1 MMVVWHPRSCQR
13 CRWSSTSNQGIML
26 ARRSPIKPGLVGL
39 LAPFLF
45 ICLVIVVRNVT
56 ASDQEPPLAPT
67 ATPAVTPAQTDIPV
81 GPASLV
87 LTKSASTTTVTP
99 GQSFTYTLHVT
110 ANREQARVEVRDMP
124 DPGVE
129 IVSIDSSA
137 GSCSIA
143 SVIVCTVQAGASK
156 PAVITIV
163 VRARNNVVPNTW
175 LIGQALAQDD
185 LNFTAASERVAVQ
198 VVAPPPVISAPIP
211 GMPASP
217 DSASAPAERTP
228 DQPAAPEPPAHTRRE
243 MRTAPS
249 TVPQSPT
256 AMPPLSR
263 AAAALSGAVE
273 PMPPST
279 ATEMPDPAVVPE
291 SWLDLVVPR
300 TP

>member
-1 MMVVWHPRSCQR
+1 VRPSDN
-13 CRWSSTSNQGIML
+13 SNPGADLWQGDIMR
-26 ARRSPIKPGLVGL
+26 ARRSSTKPGFVGL

-45 ICLVIVVRNVT
+45 ICLVIVVHNVT
-56 ASDQEPPLAPT
+56 ASDQEPPPLAPT
-67 ATPAVTPAQTDIPV
+67 ATPAVTPERTDIPV
-81 GPASLV
+81 GPAPLV
-87 LTKSASTTTVTP
+87 LTKSASTTTVIP

-110 ANREQARVEVRDMP
+110 ANRDQARVEVRDML
-124 DPGVE
+124 DPGIE

-143 SVIVCTVQAGASK
+143 SMVVCTVQAGASQ
-156 PAVITIV
+156 PAIITIV
-163 VRARNNVVPNTW
+163 VRARNNVAPNTW

-198 VVAPPPVISAPIP
+198 VIAPPPVISAPIP
-211 GMPASP
+211 RMPAPP
-217 DSASAPAERTP
+217 DSASPPAESIP
-228 DQPAAPEPPAHTRRE
+228 DQPVAPESAAHTRSDT
-243 MRTAPS
+243 RTAPS

-256 AMPPLSR
+256 AAPPSLSR
-263 AAAALSGAVE
+263 AATALSGAVE

>member
-1 MMVVWHPRSCQR
+1 V
-13 CRWSSTSNQGIML
+13 
-26 ARRSPIKPGLVGL
+26 
-39 LAPFLF
+39 
-45 ICLVIVVRNVT
+45 
-56 ASDQEPPLAPT
+56 PT
-67 ATPAVTPAQTDIPV
+67 ATPAVMPERTDVPV
-81 GPASLV
+81 GPAPLV
-87 LTKSASTTTVTP
+87 LTKSASTTTVIP

-124 DPGVE
+124 DPGIE
-129 IVSIDSSA
+129 IVSTDSST

-143 SVIVCTVQAGASK
+143 SMVICTVQAGASK

-163 VRARNNVVPNTW
+163 VRARNNVAPNTW

-198 VVAPPPVISAPIP
+198 VVAPPPVISAPVP
-211 GMPASP
+211 RMPVPP

-256 AMPPLSR
+256 AAPPLLSR

-273 PMPPST
+273 PVPPST
-279 ATEMPDPAVVPE
+279 GAEMPDPGGAPE

>member
-1 MMVVWHPRSCQR
+1 
-13 CRWSSTSNQGIML
+13 ML
-26 ARRSPIKPGLVGL
+26 ARRSSIKHGCVGL

-56 ASDQEPPLAPT
+56 ASDQEPPPLVPT
-67 ATPAVTPAQTDIPV
+67 ATPAGMPERTDVPV
-81 GPASLV
+81 GPAPLV
-87 LTKSASTTTVTP
+87 LTKSASTTTVIP

-124 DPGVE
+124 DPGIE
-129 IVSIDSSA
+129 IVSTDSST

-143 SVIVCTVQAGASK
+143 SMVICTVQAGASK

-163 VRARNNVVPNTW
+163 VRARNNVAPNTW

-198 VVAPPPVISAPIP
+198 VVAPPPVMSAPIP
-211 GMPASP
+211 GMPSSP

-228 DQPAAPEPPAHTRRE
+228 DQPTAPEPAAHTRSH

-256 AMPPLSR
+256 AAPPLLLLSR
-263 AAAALSGAVE
+263 AATALSGAVE
-273 PMPPST
+273 PVPPST
-279 ATEMPDPAVVPE
+279 GAGMPDPGGAPE

>member
-1 MMVVWHPRSCQR
+1 MRPADN
-13 CRWSSTSNQGIML
+13 SNPGADLWRGDIML
-26 ARRSPIKPGLVGL
+26 ARRSSIKPGFVGL

-56 ASDQEPPLAPT
+56 ASDQEPPPLVPT
-67 ATPAVTPAQTDIPV
+67 ATPAGMPERTDVPV
-81 GPASLV
+81 GPAPLV
-87 LTKSASTTTVTP
+87 LTKSASTTTVIP

-110 ANREQARVEVRDMP
+110 ANRDQARVEVRDML
-124 DPGVE
+124 DPGIE
-129 IVSIDSSA
+129 IVSTASST

-143 SVIVCTVQAGASK
+143 STVVCTVQAGASQ

-163 VRARNNVVPNTW
+163 VRARNNVAPNTW

-198 VVAPPPVISAPIP
+198 VIAPPPVISAPVP
-211 GMPASP
+211 RMPVPP
-217 DSASAPAERTP
+217 DSASPPAESIP
-228 DQPAAPEPPAHTRRE
+228 DQPVALESAAHTRSH

-256 AMPPLSR
+256 ATPLLSR
-263 AAAALSGAVE
+263 AAVALSGAVE
-273 PMPPST
+273 PIMPPST
-279 ATEMPDPAVVPE
+279 GAEMPDPGGAPE

>member
-1 MMVVWHPRSCQR
+1 
-13 CRWSSTSNQGIML
+13 ML
-26 ARRSPIKPGLVGL
+26 ARRSPIRPRLVGP
-39 LAPFLF
+39 LALFLF
-45 ICLVIVVRNVT
+45 ICFVIVVRNVT
-56 ASDQEPPLAPT
+56 ALDQELPPVPT
-67 ATPAVTPAQTDIPV
+67 ATLAGTPAQMDIPI
-81 GPASLV
+81 GPAPLV

-143 SVIVCTVQAGASK
+143 STVVCTVQAGASK

-163 VRARNNVVPNTW
+163 VRARNDVAPNTW

-198 VVAPPPVISAPIP
+198 VIAPPPIMSAPIP
-211 GMPASP
+211 EMPVSP
-217 DSASAPAERTP
+217 DSASAPVERTP
-228 DQPAAPEPPAHTRRE
+228 DQPAAPEPPAHTRIE
-243 MRTAPS
+243 MRTMPF

-256 AMPPLSR
+256 AMPLLSR

-273 PMPPST
+273 PMPLST
-279 ATEMPDPAVVPE
+279 ATEMPGPAVTPE
-291 SWLDLVVPR
+291 SWLDLVIPR

>member
-1 MMVVWHPRSCQR
+1 
-13 CRWSSTSNQGIML
+13 ML

-56 ASDQEPPLAPT
+56 ASDQEPPPLAPT
-67 ATPAVTPAQTDIPV
+67 ATPAVTPERTDIPV
-81 GPASLV
+81 GPAPLV

-163 VRARNNVVPNTW
+163 VRARNNVAPNTW

-211 GMPASP
+211 GMPAPP
-217 DSASAPAERTP
+217 DSASPPAESIP
-228 DQPAAPEPPAHTRRE
+228 DQPVAPESAAHTRSDT
-243 MRTAPS
+243 RTAPS

-256 AMPPLSR
+256 AAPPSLSR
-263 AAAALSGAVE
+263 AATALSGAVE